1 MKSQHYWLAWH
12 LYKLLLLYMSLY
24 LRIFIKKKKIPYIFL
39 PPLHSSHSAN
49 SFSVTHIY
57 FKKEKHPLIP
67 FLYFYFLLLSLPF
80 IFSGNIGSSKLF
92 VAVVYLVVSDF
103 ATPSITAHPAS
114 LSFSTS
120 QICSN
125 SYPLIGWCHPII
137 SSSVALFFSCP
148 QYLPT
153 SRSFPMHWLFASG
166 DQSIGVSA
174 SVLPMN
180 TQGWFPS
187 GLTGLVSQLS
197 KGLWRDISD
206 STFQRHQ
213 YFSA

>member
-12 LYKLLLLYMSLY
+12 LYKLLLWYMSLY
-24 LRIFIKKKKIPYIFL
+24 LRIFIKKQQQQQKIPCIFL

-49 SFSVTHIY
+49 SFSLTHIY

-67 FLYFYFLLLSLPF
+67 FLF
-80 IFSGNIGSSKLF
+80 
-92 VAVVYLVVSDF
+92 F
-103 ATPSITAHPAS
+103 A
-114 LSFSTS
+114 SFSTFYFFRKHWLLKI
-120 QICSN
+120 ICCCCSLSRVWLCNPIDYSTPSFPVLLHLPDLLKLISTDWMMPSN
-125 SYPLIGWCHPII
+125 H
-137 SSSVALFFSCP
+137 LFFSCP

-153 SRSFPMHWLFASG
+153 SRSFPMHLLFASG

-187 GLTGLVSQLS
+187 GLAGLISQLS
-197 KGLWRDISD
+197 KGL
-206 STFQRHQ
+206 
-213 YFSA
+213 